1 MEMSPIVHQPQAHRT
16 TRSCEWQTELC
27 DCGSDCRI
35 CLCGAFCFCCLGCK
49 VAKDMDECCCCGPA
63 VAMRTRYRTLYN
75 IPGSICSDCVTVTCC
90 GPCNLCQLKR
100 DINRRKQLGI
110 F

>member
-1 MEMSPIVHQPQAHRT
+1 
-16 TRSCEWQTELC
+16 
-27 DCGSDCRI
+27 
-35 CLCGAFCFCCLGCK
+35 
-49 VAKDMDECCCCGPA
+49 MDECCCCGA
-63 VAMRTRYRTLYN
+63 TVAMRTRYRTMYR
-75 IPGSICSDCVTVTCC
+75 IPGSICLDCLTVTFC